1 MDNIVD
7 LIASGASAAQ
17 ISDEIKDA
25 LYGKSAEKID
35 ALRPL
40 AAASLF
46 GGGEQPEVVNELE
59 VESEEDED
67 EETKTE
73 DQD

>member
-46 GGGEQPEVVNELE
+46 GKDQEE
-59 VESEEDED
+59 VEFDSTTE
-67 EETKTE
+67 TE
-73 DQD
+73 DSE

>member
-46 GGGEQPEVVNELE
+46 GGDEQPEE
-59 VESEEDED
+59 VELDATTETGEE
-67 EETKTE
+67 
-73 DQD
+73 

>member
-46 GGGEQPEVVNELE
+46 GGGEQE
-59 VESEEDED
+59 VEVEVPEIQSEEE
-67 EETKTE
+67 
-73 DQD
+73 